1 MVRSILL
8 FLILLFCLYSCDLL
22 TDSTTNR
29 RYIEELPAITVEW
42 DETQSIVCFGT
53 SLTFGL
59 ESVGESVYVPTTMMK
74 GLFFNYQQADSSY
87 PFLLNNRLKIKVHNQ
102 GHPGATVGKA
112 ISILSD
118 SVLTKNPALVL
129 LEFSANDFLREND
142 LVNVED
148 GMHSLIDSILDFGSQ
163 VILLSFVD
171 KETLNNPPKEHVL
184 YEKIELARDYFGML
198 ERLSEEYNLLLVK
211 DCFLGIF
218 GIDDFMSD
226 SVHPNNEGYIKMEN
240 NIYTSLYKTF
250 EFNNMLK

>member
-1 MVRSILL
+1 M
-8 FLILLFCLYSCDLL
+8 
-22 TDSTTNR
+22 
-29 RYIEELPAITVEW
+29 
-42 DETQSIVCFGT
+42 
-53 SLTFGL
+53 
-59 ESVGESVYVPTTMMK
+59 
-74 GLFFNYQQADSSY
+74 
-87 PFLLNNRLKIKVHNQ
+87 HNQ
-102 GHPGATVGKA
+102 GHPGATVVKA

-142 LVNVED
+142 LINVED

-218 GIDDFMSD
+218 GIEDFMSD